1 MQTGLMAFEIVAR
14 INQVDVDLRA
24 VVREYGIAEK
34 ELTEEELLRIAKNF
48 GFKAKIKSIPLDK
61 IFPAYPLP
69 AIIIFNDNILT
80 PKPQTPKSESRGFG
94 VLLRVNNQEKKVL
107 VIIPGQTRPME
118 MGFEELANILGVRE
132 RQEKNIFRTTKSES
146 RIPTFIILAH
156 KMITSQIRFGFKWF
170 YNEILQYK
178 SVIIEVLLGSFVVQL
193 FGLITP
199 LFTQVILDKVLVH
212 RSMTTLEV
220 LAVAF
225 IAITIFELLLN
236 ISRNYI
242 FTHTAY
248 KIDAKLGAKLFKHLF
263 SLPFVYF
270 ETRKVGNIVARVRE
284 LDNIREF
291 ITNKSVSVI
300 IDLFFSFVFVVV
312 MLLYSVNLT
321 LIAIGF
327 VSVIAI
333 LYLIITPELRKRL
346 ENKFQMA
353 AQTNSYLVESISGV
367 QTVKSLA
374 IEGSMQKN
382 WEDNLGKYVRSGFK
396 LSNMANISG
405 AITGTLQRLMTI
417 TILFIGVKLVIENKL
432 TVGQLI
438 AFQMLAGQFAGPVLR
453 LVNLWNE
460 FQQALLSVDRLGDIL
475 NHPTEIHSSKAI
487 TLPKL
492 QGSIRLENVCFKYT
506 ANSPYV
512 VDKISFHIKPGMS
525 LGIIG
530 RSGSGKST
538 LTKLIQRLYLINEG
552 AIYIDDID
560 VRHIN
565 PIWLR
570 NNIGVVLQE
579 NYLFSGTIRENI
591 ALPRP
596 DAPIELI
603 IEASKIAG
611 AHEFISQFP
620 EGYETIV
627 GERGSTLSGGQ
638 KQRIAIAR
646 ALITNPRLLIFDE
659 ATSSLDIESERIIQ
673 TNLHKIKNG
682 RTMIIVSHKL
692 SIVKDCDLIIAI
704 ERGRIVEMG
713 GHSELMAKKGYYYT
727 LLIQQNGVR
736 EKKERADFPTPNPE
750 IQTPRSN

>member
-1 MQTGLMAFEIVAR
+1 MQTGLIAFEIVAR

-48 GFKAKIKSIPLDK
+48 GFKAKIKSIPVEK

-69 AIIIFNDNILT
+69 AIIIFKDSIPT
-80 PKPQTPKSESRGFG
+80 PEPQTPKSESRSFG
-94 VLLRVNNQEKKVL
+94 VLLRVNNQEKKAL
-107 VIIPGQTRPME
+107 VIIPGHTRPVE
-118 MGFEELANILGVRE
+118 MGFEELANICV
-132 RQEKNIFRTTKSES
+132 S
-146 RIPTFIILAH
+146 FIILAH
-156 KMITSQIRFGFKWF
+156 KMITSQITFGFKWF

-212 RSMTTLEV
+212 RGMTTLEV
-220 LAVAF
+220 LAIAF

-270 ETRKVGNIVARVRE
+270 ESRKVGNIAARVRE

-321 LIAIGF
+321 LIVIGF
-327 VSVIAI
+327 ISVVAI

-353 AQTNSYLVESISGV
+353 AQANSYLVESISGV

-382 WEDNLGKYVRSGFK
+382 WEDNLGKYVHSGFK

-438 AFQMLAGQFAGPVLR
+438 AFQMLAGQFAAPVLR

-475 NHPTEIHSSKAI
+475 NHPTEIHSSKDI

-603 IEASKIAG
+603 IEVSKLAG

-646 ALITNPRLLIFDE
+646 ALITNPHLLIFDE

-673 TNLHKIKNG
+673 ANLHKIKKG

-692 SIVKDCDLIIAI
+692 SIVKDCELIIAI
-704 ERGRIVEMG
+704 EKGRIVEMG
-713 GHSELMAKKGYYYT
+713 THQDLMAKKGYYYT
-727 LLIQQNGVR
+727 LLSQENGVR
-736 EKKERADFPTPNPE
+736 DSGFGNRE
-750 IQTPRSN
+750 